1 MKLQKVMIALGLSTC
16 LIGSQVL
23 SAIAQEQSA
32 VQQEAAAES
41 VAQNAAEETET
52 VSEPAVQTETV
63 QTADSE
69 GGLEPETTD
78 TEVSGETSGTTSDSG
93 TPAETPGTEMSGT
106 GETDTENSADAEADE
121 EISEEESGST
131 DQESG
136 VNADEQE
143 TPEAGEEGA
152 GDAGQDGQQTGED
165 TDPEDGEETGD
176 DADQDG
182 QESGEDT
189 EPGTG
194 AEDSG
199 NADREEQEESSGP
212 QDTAD
217 RQPSAPAENYPAA
230 QPSGENQYQITP
242 DSMTSDAVL
251 NMGNFLASNKF
262 PDNRDKI
269 KYNVDLPLENIPSFI
284 TQEMIIGALKCQDET
299 GYPASVTIAQII
311 QESGYGKYGPG
322 GEDGEGLSYLAYQ
335 YNNLFGIKGKGP
347 AGSVDMKTGEQTS
360 DGISYTITAGF
371 RVYNTYTE
379 CIEDRAE
386 LLDEVYKDLTFGVED
401 ANTFAIKVG
410 SRWATDVDYG
420 LTLIRIMERYDLY
433 RLDEMTLGE
442 FSDMLGTFV
451 NPCPGAVLTS
461 EFGYRTAP
469 TAGASTNHKGI
480 DLGTGE
486 YNIPTYAAAEGTVTF
501 AGEAGSAGL
510 MIVIDH
516 GDGLVTKYMHHD
528 KIYVE
533 EGDEVE
539 KGQQIGLSGT
549 TGVSTGNHLH
559 FQVEQDGCAV
569 NPLDYLD
576 IEKNQ

>member
-32 VQQEAAAES
+32 VQQEAAAET
-41 VAQNAAEETET
+41 VAQNAAEDSET

-63 QTADSE
+63 QTADT
-69 GGLEPETTD
+69 GGGSEPEITD
-78 TEVSGETSGTTSDSG
+78 TEASGETSGTTSDSG
-93 TPAETPGTEMSGT
+93 TSAETPGTETSGT
-106 GETDTENSADAEADE
+106 EETDTESNADPETAEGE
-121 EISEEESGST
+121 VGST

-136 VNADEQE
+136 DNAAGEE
-143 TPEAGEEGA
+143 FPEAGEEGT
-152 GDAGQDGQQTGED
+152 GDEDQEVPETGED
-165 TDPEDGEETGD
+165 ADQEDSQETGED
-176 DADQDG
+176 VNQDG
-182 QESGEDT
+182 QESGDDT
-189 EPGTG
+189 ESGTG

-230 QPSGENQYQITP
+230 QPSGGNQYKITP

-269 KYNVDLPLENIPSFI
+269 KYNVDLPLDNIPSFI

-533 EGDEVE
+533 EGDEIE